1 MIDIDIQILVQALEL
16 NPLGTIIVNA
26 QDPQQPIV
34 YVNPAFETL
43 TGFDSGELIGRAWR
57 VLAAGS
63 KDEAN
68 WPDAEQ
74 SPELSAARTT
84 AKLRCRGQL
93 AMSETVEIDLAPL
106 YDQPGKPAYWL
117 GTEQRTVTRDPN
129 ETGSHSES
137 LLSVIRDAR
146 MHLRKLDGRD
156 AATGILTRR
165 AFENLLQ
172 RDWVMARREQR
183 ELGIVIFRVDAF
195 QEYRDIFGR
204 HAADSCLRKV
214 AHAITGSLRRAG
226 DLTARFSDDC
236 FVVLIGS
243 ANVDQAVAL
252 AERVA
257 SKVRSLAIH
266 HPRSAVARFVTVS
279 YGSFAEVP
287 AWSESCARLI
297 QRAESE
303 LTSSS
308 ATDGAA
314 TLSSA

>member
-16 NPLGTIIVNA
+16 NPLGTIIVDA
-26 QDPQQPIV
+26 RDPQRPIV

-43 TGFDSGELIGRAWR
+43 TGFDSGELLGRAWR
-57 VLAAGS
+57 VLASGS
-63 KDEAN
+63 KDDTD
-68 WPDAEQ
+68 WPDADQ
-74 SPELSAARTT
+74 LPDLPVPRTT
-84 AKLRCRGQL
+84 AKLRCRSQL
-93 AMSETVEIDLAPL
+93 AMSDTVEIDLAPL
-106 YDQPGKPAYWL
+106 YDKPGKPAYWL
-117 GTEQRTVTRDPN
+117 GTEQRAVTRDPN

-146 MHLRKLDGRD
+146 MHLRKLEGRD

-165 AFENLLQ
+165 AFEDLLQ

-214 AHAITGSLRRAG
+214 AHAITGTLRRAG

-243 ANVDQAVAL
+243 ADTKKANDL

-266 HPRSAVARFVTVS
+266 HPRSEVARFVTVS
-279 YGSFAEVP
+279 YGSSAEVP
-287 AWSESCARLI
+287 AWSESCSRLI

-303 LTSSS
+303 LASPSSNEGTATVSS
-308 ATDGAA
+308 A
-314 TLSSA
+314 